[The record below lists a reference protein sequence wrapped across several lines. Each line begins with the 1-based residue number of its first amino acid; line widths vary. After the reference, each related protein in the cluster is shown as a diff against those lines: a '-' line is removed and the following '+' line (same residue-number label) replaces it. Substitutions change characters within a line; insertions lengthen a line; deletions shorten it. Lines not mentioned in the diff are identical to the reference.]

1 MPAQPEEVTRRF
13 DEGLLGTWYVVAK
26 SVDVKRD
33 QPVAVKALSRELVLW
48 RGADGKV
55 RCVADFCPHR
65 AARLSLGRIVGDAL
79 SCRYH
84 GVTVD
89 GGGTIV
95 SVPGM
100 AQCALEG
107 RRAVEAYAVEEAADG
122 VFVYFPS
129 ALAPDAPPLALP
141 KELTEPS
148 FTHFLCMAPWA
159 CNHRYVLDNLADP
172 MHGIFLHSDSFTLGR
187 GAQQD
192 TVEVKETA
200 TGFIVKRL
208 AQQEVNFD
216 WGELVVTDSML
227 YGRVLI
233 PYPPAAG
240 PGGPMFVITFVT
252 PVDDDRCRIFFWRT
266 RAASSEL
273 ERQSW
278 RFLFRARLETR
289 HWRVLEQ
296 DREMLE
302 HMPRDA
308 HGREMLYQ
316 HDLGVTRLRRIM
328 RRKAQAQV
336 TAQMPVEDATA
347 APPRR
352 HVS

>member
-1 MPAQPEEVTRRF
+1 MLAEPKEVTERLN
-13 DEGLLGTWYVVAK
+13 EGVLGTWYVVAK
-26 SVDVKRD
+26 SVDVKQDKPVGVRALNRD
-33 QPVAVKALSRELVLW
+33 LVLW

-55 RCVADFCPHR
+55 RCAADFCPHR
-65 AARLSLGRIVGDAL
+65 AARLSLGRIVGDTL

-84 GVTVD
+84 GVTID
-89 GGGTIV
+89 GAGTIV

-129 ALAPDAPPLALP
+129 AQAPNPPPLALP
-141 KELTEPS
+141 AELTEPS

-172 MHGIFLHSDSFTLGR
+172 MHGIFLHSDTFTLGR
-187 GAQQD
+187 GVQQD
-192 TVEVKETA
+192 TVEVKETG
-200 TGFIVKRL
+200 TGFIVKRV
-208 AQQEVNFD
+208 AQQQVNFD
-216 WGELVVTDSML
+216 WAELIVSDSML

-252 PVDDDRCRIFFWRT
+252 PVDDRRCRIFFWRT
-266 RAASSEL
+266 RSASTVL
-273 ERQSW
+273 ERESW

-302 HMPRDA
+302 HMPPDA
-308 HGREMLYQ
+308 YGREMLYQ
-316 HDLGVTRLRRIM
+316 HDLGVTRLRRVM
-328 RRKAQAQV
+328 RRKAEAQIKTEIDV
-336 TAQMPVEDATA
+336 L
-347 APPRR
+347 PRR